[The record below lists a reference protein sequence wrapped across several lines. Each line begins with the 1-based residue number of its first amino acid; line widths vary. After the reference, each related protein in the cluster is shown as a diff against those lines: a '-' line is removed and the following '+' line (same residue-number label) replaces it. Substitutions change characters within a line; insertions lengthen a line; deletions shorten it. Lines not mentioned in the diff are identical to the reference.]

1 MENRIE
7 NIEKMVIKLKVL
19 ESKIQHLEAI
29 TNEVLNEVNSEYQ
42 QQINELTQKKEQ
54 AQQILLK
61 IQKAGDNGWEDAGFV
76 KVLWNIEIF

>member
-61 IQKAGDNGWEDAGFV
+61 IQKAGDNGWEEPG
-76 KVLWNIEIF
+76 WC

>member
-42 QQINELTQKKEQ
+42 QQINKLTQKKEQ

-61 IQKAGDNGWEDAGFV
+61 IQKAGDNG
-76 KVLWNIEIF
+76 

>member
-61 IQKAGDNGWEDAGFV
+61 IQKAGDNG
-76 KVLWNIEIF
+76 

>member
-7 NIEKMVIKLKVL
+7 NIEKMVVKLKVL

-61 IQKAGDNGWEDAGFV
+61 IQKAGDNG
-76 KVLWNIEIF
+76 

>member
-1 MENRIE
+1 
-7 NIEKMVIKLKVL
+7 
-19 ESKIQHLEAI
+19 
-29 TNEVLNEVNSEYQ
+29 
-42 QQINELTQKKEQ
+42 LTQKKEQ

>member
-1 MENRIE
+1 
-7 NIEKMVIKLKVL
+7 MVNKLKVL

-61 IQKAGDNGWEDAGFV
+61 IQKAGDNG
-76 KVLWNIEIF
+76 

>member
-7 NIEKMVIKLKVL
+7 NIEKMVNKLKVL

-42 QQINELTQKKEQ
+42 QQIKELIQKKEE
-54 AQQILLK
+54 AHPTHSFSCEKNLHSLRHR
-61 IQKAGDNGWEDAGFV
+61 QK
-76 KVLWNIEIF
+76 